1 MAAIFSSIAIQA
13 VTISSTAGDDTLA
26 SAVAAEAVRIS
37 TPVGD
42 ETILQAPIASSI
54 AGVPEGDGGGTVQ
67 PTKSR
72 KLIIQD

>member
-1 MAAIFSSIAIQA
+1 MAVIFNSIAIQA
-13 VTISSTAGDDTLA
+13 VTIGSTVGDQTLA
-26 SAVAAEAVRIS
+26 AAVAAHAVKIT
-37 TPVGD
+37 TPIGD
-42 ETILQAPIASSI
+42 ETILHASVASSI